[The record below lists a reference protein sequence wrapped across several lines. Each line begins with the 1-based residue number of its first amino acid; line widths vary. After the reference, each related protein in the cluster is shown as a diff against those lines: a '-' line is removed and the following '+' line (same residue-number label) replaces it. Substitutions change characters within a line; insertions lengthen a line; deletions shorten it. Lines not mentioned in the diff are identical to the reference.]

1 MINKTDYEMLKSFLR
16 IKNRII
22 MDEKLDVSAND
33 YLLFLTVMEKG
44 FVNDLGEKAITITSL
59 AAHLN
64 KSKAA
69 LSKHTK
75 KLVKKGLIKKEKT
88 GIDKRNRFIILS
100 KSAQQL
106 IYQDKTLGIISYLT
120 EELGEKDSQELIRIL
135 GKIDQL
141 LNHNESLE

>member
-44 FVNDLGEKAITITSL
+44 FTNDLGEKAITITSL
-59 AAHLN
+59 ATHLN

-75 KLVKKGLIKKEKT
+75 KLVKKGLLKKEKN

-120 EELGEKDSQELIRIL
+120 EALGEKDSQELVRIL

-141 LNHNESLE
+141 LNHSESLE